1 MNPSATL
8 LQIGRHALEAPSTIA
23 RREVRGKPLRA
34 MMHDVYIVREPGAI
48 VIAQDRSRSVA
59 ATFIGYVRHPRCFS
73 GSREGDGDKKCMES
87 IQQKRILCWA
97 NYITVVAIRRKCSM
111 RRLYEADQQ
120 YVFGM
125 LINCVTEKE

>member
-48 VIAQDRSRSVA
+48 VIAQ
-59 ATFIGYVRHPRCFS
+59 CFS